1 MDQSVWLEKSFV
13 AHTGVEGRHRNYT
26 GLIRFLRPWPSLR
39 NFRLEFTALARG
51 TFAWH
56 KTTLVR
62 FELATAHRTM
72 PTMPTPSRD
81 AALETR
87 VFWER
92 FKYQIIAVVIIL
104 LLALVGFT
112 AYRFYSDRRDATA
125 SALLASAKD
134 ASEYEQ
140 LIARYPDTAAGAD
153 AYLLLAEAQRNEK
166 KFAEANATLQAF
178 ITKNPHHEFVSTA
191 RMAMAANLE
200 SMGKS
205 DEALQSYQQI
215 ASNYPNSFNAP
226 LALLSQV
233 YLLKAKN
240 RSEEAR
246 RICETILTQYRT
258 SFWAGEAFQQLRLLK
273 PSTPSE
279 PAAAGPAVPPFL
291 ARPPMEQPQT
301 APTTLPTAPPPGNPR

>member
-1 MDQSVWLEKSFV
+1 
-13 AHTGVEGRHRNYT
+13 
-26 GLIRFLRPWPSLR
+26 
-39 NFRLEFTALARG
+39 
-51 TFAWH
+51 
-56 KTTLVR
+56 
-62 FELATAHRTM
+62 M
-72 PTMPTPSRD
+72 PTIPTPSRD
-81 AALETR
+81 PAVETR

-92 FKYQIIAVVIIL
+92 FKHQIIAVVIIL
-104 LLALVGFT
+104 LVALVGFT

-153 AYLLLAEAQRNEK
+153 AYLLLAEAQRNDK
-166 KFAEANATLQAF
+166 TFAEANATLQAF
-178 ITKNPHHEFVSTA
+178 ITKNPDHELVATA
-191 RMAMAANLE
+191 RMAMAGNLE

-240 RSEEAR
+240 RPEEAR

-273 PSTPSE
+273 PSAPPE

-291 ARPPMEQPQT
+291 ARPPMGQQA
-301 APTTLPTAPPPGNPR
+301 APTTPRAETPPPPK